1 VVAVRLSVWLAEVD
15 LLITVKLEQ
24 YKGMVSG
31 SIPKEF
37 WSPLPLKLNVSGGI
51 EAVMSEL
58 HYLRKGASDV
68 ELWPKVGEGVNRGRR
83 HIVGVFEPPLLHRR
97 SDMPCRTIPLSN

>member
-68 ELWPKVGEGVNRGRR
+68 AQLEYFAREFDTYIDKAAGN
-83 HIVGVFEPPLLHRR
+83 
-97 SDMPCRTIPLSN
+97 